1 LNPQPGIEALL
12 NAMEDHPTIAEVQEK
27 ACGALW
33 NLADN
38 DDNQVR
44 IAVQGGIKA
53 LLNTMEDHPTIAEV
67 QEEACGALGNL
78 AVNDDNQVKGKFGSK
93 LR

>member
-1 LNPQPGIEALL
+1 
-12 NAMEDHPTIAEVQEK
+12 
-27 ACGALW
+27 
-33 NLADN
+33 
-38 DDNQVR
+38 
-44 IAVQGGIKA
+44 
-53 LLNTMEDHPTIAEV
+53 MEDHPTIAEV